1 MKLHA
6 IVDACHSG
14 SVMDLP
20 FSAMSYNGVPQ
31 WRSEYQWQPRAHK
44 VPLGSSWILAGKVE
58 GGRRWMILER
68 YALAVRVRM
77 QTSQAGS

>member
-1 MKLHA
+1 MQGVKLHA

-20 FSAMSYNGVPQ
+20 FSAMSYGGVPQ

-44 VPLGSSWILAGKVE
+44 VPMGGNNGVQLGWVCWTEAVHSW
-58 GGRRWMILER
+58 
-68 YALAVRVRM
+68 
-77 QTSQAGS
+77 